1 MAGDFFGTGGGEK
14 LAQER
19 GVPFLGRIPLD
30 AEVRMGG
37 DYGRPVVVHH
47 PDSAAGQ
54 AFRQLSQTTAA
65 RISVIM
71 LQTAE
76 VIPLTV
82 IG

>member
-1 MAGDFFGTGGGEK
+1 
-14 LAQER
+14 LAKER

-30 AEVRMGG
+30 AEVRKGG
-37 DYGRPVVVHH
+37 DYGRPVVVHQ

-54 AFRQLSQTTAA
+54 AFSKLAQATAA
-65 RISVIM
+65 RISVVM
-71 LQTAE
+71 LQTAD